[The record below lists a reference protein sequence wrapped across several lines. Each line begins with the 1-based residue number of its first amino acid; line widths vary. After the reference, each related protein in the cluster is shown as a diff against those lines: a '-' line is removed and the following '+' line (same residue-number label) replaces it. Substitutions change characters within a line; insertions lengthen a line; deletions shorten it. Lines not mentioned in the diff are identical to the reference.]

1 MQFFILVGALIG
13 YAFNSWRGAL
23 IGGLMVWAL
32 LPLLGRLLLRTAVKK
47 IASIQTQFLDST
59 FAVMGAVCK
68 ADGHVSENEIRV
80 AEALFDQLRL
90 TGEAR
95 EAAKRAFNRG
105 KSAEFDLDAELAR
118 FAQASRTQ
126 PMFRQMFLQV
136 QVSAIIADGQ
146 MHAAEHAMLTRIAR
160 ALGLSDRDLA
170 MLEAMMRSGAGGF
183 GGGGGGPNAGGGG
196 GATGRDS
203 PGSLD
208 DAYQVIGVPA
218 AASDA
223 EVKRA
228 YRKLMSEN
236 HPDKLAA
243 KGLPESMR
251 ALAEEKTRRI
261 TAAYQRIERARG
273 GVKS

>member
-1 MQFFILVGALIG
+1 MQFFIFVGGLIG
-13 YAFNSWRGAL
+13 LAVNGWRGAL
-23 IGGLMVWAL
+23 IGGLLVWAL

-47 IASIQTQFLDST
+47 ITAVQAQFLDST

-90 TGEAR
+90 NGEAR
-95 EAAKRAFNRG
+95 DAAKRAFNRG
-105 KSAEFDLDAELAR
+105 KSADFDLDAELAR
-118 FAQASRTQ
+118 FAAASRAQ

-146 MHAAEHAMLTRIAR
+146 MHAAEHAMLARIAR

-183 GGGGGGPNAGGGG
+183 SGGSAGAGGGSG
-196 GATGRDS
+196 GVGRDA
-203 PGSLD
+203 PGALE
-208 DAYQVIGVPA
+208 DAYQVLGV
-218 AASDA
+218 AASASDS
-223 EVKRA
+223 EIKRA

-251 ALAEEKTRRI
+251 ALAEEKTRRV

-273 GVKS
+273 GIKS

>member
-1 MQFFILVGALIG
+1 MQFFIFVGALIG
-13 YAFNSWRGAL
+13 YAVNSWRGAL

-32 LPLLGRLLLRTAVKK
+32 LPLLGRLLLKTAVKK
-47 IASIQTQFLDST
+47 ISAVQTQFLDST

-90 TGEAR
+90 NGEAR

-105 KSAEFDLDAELAR
+105 KSTDFDLDAELAR
-118 FAQASRTQ
+118 FAAASRAQ

-146 MHAAEHAMLTRIAR
+146 MHAAEHAMLSRIAR

-183 GGGGGGPNAGGGG
+183 SGG
-196 GATGRDS
+196 GAGPSGGGSGGVGRDA

-208 DAYQVIGVPA
+208 DAYQVLGVA
-218 AASDA
+218 ATASDA
-223 EVKRA
+223 ELKRA

-273 GVKS
+273 GVKT

>member
-1 MQFFILVGALIG
+1 MQFFIFVGALIG

-47 IASIQTQFLDST
+47 IASVQAQFLDST

-68 ADGHVSENEIRV
+68 ADGHVSETEIRV

-95 EAAKRAFNRG
+95 EAAKSAFNRG

-183 GGGGGGPNAGGGG
+183 SGGGAGPNAGGGV
-196 GATGRDS
+196 GRDA

-208 DAYQVIGVPA
+208 DAYQVIGVA
-218 AASDA
+218 SSASDGDL
-223 EVKRA
+223 KRA

-251 ALAEEKTRRI
+251 TLAEEKTRRI

>member
-1 MQFFILVGALIG
+1 MQFFIIVGGLIG
-13 YAFNSWRGAL
+13 LAVNGWRGAAFGAL
-23 IGGLMVWAL
+23 LVWAL
-32 LPLLGRLLLRTAVKK
+32 LPLVGRLLLRTAVRK
-47 IASIQTQFLDST
+47 IGQVQTQFLDST

-68 ADGHVSENEIRV
+68 ADGQVSSEEIRV

-90 TGEAR
+90 NPEAR

-105 KSAEFDLDAELAR
+105 KEADFDLDAEVAR
-118 FAQASRTQ
+118 FATASARA
-126 PMFRQMFLQV
+126 PVFRQLFLQV
-136 QVSAIIADGQ
+136 QVSAIAADGQ
-146 MHAAEHAMLTRIAR
+146 THPAEHAMLLRIAR
-160 ALGLSDRDLA
+160 GLGMSAHDVA
-170 MLEAMMRSGAGGF
+170 MFEAMMRGGGPGS
-183 GGGGGGPNAGGGG
+183 GGGGGGF
-196 GATGRDS
+196 GRDRES
-203 PGSLD
+203 PSALD
-208 DAYQVIGVPA
+208 DAYQVLGVPA
-218 AASDA
+218 TANDG

-261 TAAYQRIERARG
+261 TAAYERIERARG

>member
-1 MQFFILVGALIG
+1 MQFFIIVGGLIG
-13 YAFNSWRGAL
+13 LAVNGWRGAAFGAL
-23 IGGLMVWAL
+23 LVWAL
-32 LPLLGRLLLRTAVKK
+32 LPLVGRLLLKTAVRK
-47 IASIQTQFLDST
+47 IGQVQTQFLDST

-68 ADGHVSENEIRV
+68 ADGQVSSEEIRV

-90 TGEAR
+90 NPEAR

-105 KSAEFDLDAELAR
+105 KEAGFDLDAEVAR
-118 FAQASRTQ
+118 FASASARA
-126 PMFRQMFLQV
+126 PVFRQLFLQV
-136 QVSAIIADGQ
+136 QVSAIAADGQ
-146 MHAAEHAMLTRIAR
+146 THPAEHAMLLRIAR
-160 ALGLSDRDLA
+160 GLGMSTHDVA
-170 MLEAMMRSGAGGF
+170 MFEAMMRGGGAGSSGAGGGF
-183 GGGGGGPNAGGGG
+183 N
-196 GATGRDS
+196 RDRES
-203 PGSLD
+203 PSALD
-208 DAYQVIGVPA
+208 DAYQVLGVPA
-218 AASDA
+218 TANDG

-261 TAAYQRIERARG
+261 TAAYERIERARG

>member
-1 MQFFILVGALIG
+1 MQFFIFVGALIG
-13 YAFNSWRGAL
+13 YAVNSWRGAL

-32 LPLLGRLLLRTAVKK
+32 LPLMGRLLLRTAVKK
-47 IASIQTQFLDST
+47 ITAVQTQFLDST

-90 TGEAR
+90 SGEAR

-105 KSAEFDLDAELAR
+105 KSADFDLDAELAR
-118 FAQASRTQ
+118 FAAASRTQ

-183 GGGGGGPNAGGGG
+183 SGAGAGPNGGAGGV
-196 GATGRDS
+196 GRDS
-203 PGSLD
+203 PGALD
-208 DAYQVIGVPA
+208 DAYQVLGVPA
-218 AASDA
+218 SASDA
-223 EVKRA
+223 EIKRA

-273 GVKS
+273 GIKS

>member
-1 MQFFILVGALIG
+1 MQFFIIVGGLIG
-13 YAFNSWRGAL
+13 LAVNGWRGAL
-23 IGGLMVWAL
+23 IGGLLVWAL
-32 LPLLGRLLLRTAVKK
+32 LPLLGRLLLRTAVRK
-47 IASIQTQFLDST
+47 IAAVQTQFLDST

-90 TGEAR
+90 GGEAR

-105 KSAEFDLDAELAR
+105 KSADFDLDAELAR
-118 FAQASRTQ
+118 FAAASRAQ

-170 MLEAMMRSGAGGF
+170 MLEAMMRNGAGGF
-183 GGGGGGPNAGGGG
+183 SGPGAGSG
-196 GATGRDS
+196 GAAGREA

-208 DAYQVIGVPA
+208 DAYQVLGVA
-218 AASDA
+218 ATASDA

-251 ALAEEKTRRI
+251 TLAEEKTRRI

-273 GVKS
+273 GVRS

>member
-1 MQFFILVGALIG
+1 MQFFIVVGGLIG
-13 YAFNSWRGAL
+13 LAVNGWRGAL
-23 IGGLMVWAL
+23 IGGLLVWAL
-32 LPLLGRLLLRTAVKK
+32 LPLLGKLLLRTAVKK
-47 IASIQTQFLDST
+47 IAAVQTQFLDST

-68 ADGHVSENEIRV
+68 ADGHVSETEIRV

-95 EAAKRAFNRG
+95 ESAKRAFNRG
-105 KSAEFDLDAELAR
+105 KSADFDLDAELAR

-160 ALGLSDRDLA
+160 ALGLSERDLA

-183 GGGGGGPNAGGGG
+183 SGGGAGGGGGGAS
-196 GATGRDS
+196 AGRDA

-208 DAYQVIGVPA
+208 DAYQVIGVA
-218 AASDA
+218 ASASDA
-223 EVKRA
+223 ELKRA

>member
-1 MQFFILVGALIG
+1 MQFFIFVGALIG
-13 YAFNSWRGAL
+13 YAVNSWRGAL

-47 IASIQTQFLDST
+47 IAAVQTQFLDST

-90 TGEAR
+90 SGEAR

-105 KSAEFDLDAELAR
+105 KSADFDLDAELAR
-118 FAQASRTQ
+118 FAAASRTQ

-160 ALGLSDRDLA
+160 ALGLSERDLA

-183 GGGGGGPNAGGGG
+183 SGG
-196 GATGRDS
+196 GAGPNGGSGGGVGRDA

-208 DAYQVIGVPA
+208 DAYQVLGVPA
-218 AASDA
+218 SAGDA

-251 ALAEEKTRRI
+251 SLAEEKTRRI

>member
-1 MQFFILVGALIG
+1 MQFFIFVGALIG
-13 YAFNSWRGAL
+13 YAVNSWRGAL

-32 LPLLGRLLLRTAVKK
+32 LPLLGRLLLKTAVKK
-47 IASIQTQFLDST
+47 ISAVQTQFLDST

-90 TGEAR
+90 NGEAR

-105 KSAEFDLDAELAR
+105 KSADFDLDAELAR
-118 FAQASRTQ
+118 FAAASRAQ

-146 MHAAEHAMLTRIAR
+146 MHAAEHAMLSRIAR

-183 GGGGGGPNAGGGG
+183 SGG
-196 GATGRDS
+196 GAGPSGGSSGGVGRDA

-208 DAYQVIGVPA
+208 DAYQVLGVA
-218 AASDA
+218 ATASDA
-223 EVKRA
+223 ELKRA

-273 GVKS
+273 GVKT

>member
-1 MQFFILVGALIG
+1 MQFFIFVGALIG
-13 YAFNSWRGAL
+13 YAVNSWRGAL

-32 LPLLGRLLLRTAVKK
+32 LPLLGRLLLKTAVKK
-47 IASIQTQFLDST
+47 ISAVQTQFLDST

-90 TGEAR
+90 NGEAR

-105 KSAEFDLDAELAR
+105 KSADFDLDAELAR
-118 FAQASRTQ
+118 FAAASRAQ

-146 MHAAEHAMLTRIAR
+146 MHAAEHAMLSRIAR

-183 GGGGGGPNAGGGG
+183 SGG
-196 GATGRDS
+196 GAGPNGGGSGGVGRDA

-208 DAYQVIGVPA
+208 DAYQVLGVA
-218 AASDA
+218 ATASDA
-223 EVKRA
+223 ELKRA

-273 GVKS
+273 GVKT

>member
-1 MQFFILVGALIG
+1 MQFFIFVGAVIG

-32 LPLLGRLLLRTAVKK
+32 LPLLGKLILRFAVKK
-47 IASIQTQFLDST
+47 IAAVQTQFLDST

-68 ADGHVSENEIRV
+68 ADGHVSETEIRV

-95 EAAKRAFNRG
+95 ESAKRAFNRG
-105 KSAEFDLDAELAR
+105 KSADFDLDAELAR
-118 FAQASRTQ
+118 FAAASRTQ

-183 GGGGGGPNAGGGG
+183 GGGGAGPNAGGAGV
-196 GATGRDS
+196 GRDA

-218 AASDA
+218 SASDA
-223 EVKRA
+223 ELKRA

>member
-1 MQFFILVGALIG
+1 MQFFIFVGALIG
-13 YAFNSWRGAL
+13 YAVNSWRGAL

-32 LPLLGRLLLRTAVKK
+32 LPLLGRLLLKTAVKK
-47 IASIQTQFLDST
+47 ISAVQTQFLDST

-90 TGEAR
+90 NGDAR

-105 KSAEFDLDAELAR
+105 KRADFDLDAELAR
-118 FAQASRTQ
+118 FAAASRAQ

-146 MHAAEHAMLTRIAR
+146 MHAAEHAMLSRIAR

-183 GGGGGGPNAGGGG
+183 SGGGAGPSGGGGV
-196 GATGRDS
+196 GRDA

-208 DAYQVIGVPA
+208 DAYQVLGVA
-218 AASDA
+218 ATASDA
-223 EVKRA
+223 ELKRA

-273 GVKS
+273 GVKT

>member
-1 MQFFILVGALIG
+1 MQFFIFVGALIG
-13 YAFNSWRGAL
+13 YAVNSWRGAL

-32 LPLLGRLLLRTAVKK
+32 LPLLGRLLLKTAVKK
-47 IASIQTQFLDST
+47 ISAVQTQFLDST

-90 TGEAR
+90 NGDAR

-105 KSAEFDLDAELAR
+105 KSADFDLDAELAR
-118 FAQASRTQ
+118 FAAASRAQ

-146 MHAAEHAMLTRIAR
+146 MHAAEHAMLSRIAR

-183 GGGGGGPNAGGGG
+183 SGG
-196 GATGRDS
+196 GAGPNGGGSGGVGRDA

-208 DAYQVIGVPA
+208 DAYQVLGVA
-218 AASDA
+218 ATASDA
-223 EVKRA
+223 ELKRA

-273 GVKS
+273 GVKT

>member
-1 MQFFILVGALIG
+1 MQFFIFVGALIG
-13 YAFNSWRGAL
+13 YAVNSWRGAL

-32 LPLLGRLLLRTAVKK
+32 LPLLGRLLLKTAVKK
-47 IASIQTQFLDST
+47 ISAVQTQFLDST

-90 TGEAR
+90 NGDAR

-105 KSAEFDLDAELAR
+105 KSADFDLDAELGR
-118 FAQASRTQ
+118 FAAASRAQ

-146 MHAAEHAMLTRIAR
+146 MHAAEHAMLSRIAR

-183 GGGGGGPNAGGGG
+183 SGG
-196 GATGRDS
+196 GAGPSGGGSGGVGRDA

-208 DAYQVIGVPA
+208 DAYQVLGVA
-218 AASDA
+218 ATASDA
-223 EVKRA
+223 ELKRA

-273 GVKS
+273 GVKT

>member
-1 MQFFILVGALIG
+1 MQFFIFVGALIG
-13 YAFNSWRGAL
+13 YAVNSWRGAL

-32 LPLLGRLLLRTAVKK
+32 LPLLGRLLLKTAVKK
-47 IASIQTQFLDST
+47 ISAVQTQFLDST

-90 TGEAR
+90 NGEAR

-105 KSAEFDLDAELAR
+105 KSADFDLDAELAR
-118 FAQASRTQ
+118 FAAASRAQ

-146 MHAAEHAMLTRIAR
+146 MHAAEHAMLSRIAR

-183 GGGGGGPNAGGGG
+183 SGG
-196 GATGRDS
+196 GAGPSGGGSGGVGRDA

-208 DAYQVIGVPA
+208 DAYQVLGVA
-218 AASDA
+218 ATASDA
-223 EVKRA
+223 ELKRA

-273 GVKS
+273 GVKT